1 LIFDTTKTIAMPLL
15 AICCVPLC
23 ALRKAPAHEAEMTSQ
38 LLFGEAASIMETVG
52 NLWYRVKA
60 NHDGYEGWCQQSH
73 LVQIDLFLSTAPLLA
88 AGWHNTVLYNGSP
101 MQVPYGSSL
110 TGFEQGKAIW
120 GDDMLEFAG
129 PTWDSAQA
137 AKDAATITA
146 LAHIFI
152 NTAYLWG
159 GRSVFGVDCS
169 GFTQTVFRFLGVAL
183 PRDAHQQAAIGT
195 TVDFL
200 QQVRCGDL
208 AFFDDENGKIIHV
221 GLLLNEGEIIHAA
234 GKVRV
239 DKMDNAG
246 IVHAQT
252 GAHTHR
258 LRIIKRYW

>member
-1 LIFDTTKTIAMPLL
+1 MPLL
-15 AICCVPLC
+15 ALCCVPLC

-38 LLFGEAASIMETVG
+38 LLFGETASIEERVG
-52 NLWYRVKA
+52 NLWYRVRA
-60 NHDGYEGWCQQSH
+60 SHDGYEGWCQQSH
-73 LVQIDLFLSTAPLLA
+73 IVQVEMVSSPVSLLT
-88 AGWHNTVLYNGSP
+88 AGWHNTILYNGSP

-110 TGFEQGKAIW
+110 TGFEQGKAHW
-120 GDDMLEFAG
+120 GNDTLEFTGA
-129 PTWDSAQA
+129 TWDPALA
-137 AKDAATITA
+137 TKDAASIST
-146 LAHIFI
+146 LAQNFI

-169 GFTQTVFRFLGVAL
+169 GFTQTVFRFLDMAL
-183 PRDAHQQAAIGT
+183 PRDAHQQATMGT
-195 TVDFL
+195 TIDFL

-208 AFFDDENGKIIHV
+208 AFFDDENGRIIHV
-221 GLLLNEGEIIHAA
+221 GLLLNETEIIHAA

-239 DKMDNAG
+239 DKIDNAG

>member
-1 LIFDTTKTIAMPLL
+1 MPLH

-38 LLFGEAASIMETVG
+38 LLFGETVQITETAG
-52 NLWYRVKA
+52 SLGYLVKGT
-60 NHDGYEGWCQQSH
+60 HDGYEGWCQQNH
-73 LVQIDLFLSTAPLLA
+73 IVLADILENTTTLLTAD
-88 AGWHNTVLYNGSP
+88 WHNMVLYNGSP

-110 TGFEQGKAIW
+110 TGFEGGKAAW
-120 GDDMLEFAG
+120 GNDVLGFAG
-129 PTWDSAQA
+129 ATWDPATA
-137 AKDAATITA
+137 VKDTATITA
-146 LAHIFI
+146 LANTFI

-169 GFTQTVFRFLGVAL
+169 GFTQTVFRFLGMAL
-183 PRDAHQQAAIGT
+183 PRDAHQQALAGT
-195 TVDFL
+195 AVDFL

-208 AFFDDENGKIIHV
+208 AFFDDETGRIIHV

-234 GKVRV
+234 GKVRI

-252 GAHTHR
+252 GGHTHK

>member
-1 LIFDTTKTIAMPLL
+1 MQLNVVAMPLH
-15 AICCVPLC
+15 AICCVPLS

-38 LLFGEAASIMETVG
+38 LLFGETVHIIEAVA
-52 NLWYRVKA
+52 NLWYLVKA
-60 NHDGYEGWCQQSH
+60 THDGYAGWCQQSH
-73 LVQIDLFLSTAPLLA
+73 LVQTDLPATAATLLT
-88 AGWHNTVLYNGSP
+88 AGWRNTLLYNGIP

-110 TGFEQGKAIW
+110 TGFENGKANW
-120 GDDMLEFAG
+120 DGVLLGFSGA
-129 PTWDSAQA
+129 TWDVAMA
-137 AKDAATITA
+137 IKDAGTIAA
-146 LAHIFI
+146 LAHTFI

-169 GFTQTVFRFLGVAL
+169 GFTQTVFRFLGITL
-183 PRDAHQQAAIGT
+183 PRDAHQQALAGT

-208 AFFDDENGKIIHV
+208 AFFDDATGRIIHV
-221 GLLLNEGEIIHAA
+221 GLLLNDGEIIHAA
-234 GKVRV
+234 GKVRI

-252 GAHTHR
+252 GEHTHR